1 MPKPQLYFVRDGKT
15 YREANNGE
23 IYILDGVASNVQ
35 KSALTNWLKAGY
47 FAGNLI
53 PEPWRLDG
61 DGDGDGDD
69 QANLVEDQAYQD
81 NEVIVEDKVDEI
93 FEAVKNPEPIISS
106 KSSILIKPV
115 IYNIKQIP
123 DDRRRSGYTEYRRL

>member
-61 DGDGDGDD
+61 DGDDGDGDV
-69 QANLVEDQAYQD
+69 VEDQD

-115 IYNIKQIP
+115 IYNIKQVP